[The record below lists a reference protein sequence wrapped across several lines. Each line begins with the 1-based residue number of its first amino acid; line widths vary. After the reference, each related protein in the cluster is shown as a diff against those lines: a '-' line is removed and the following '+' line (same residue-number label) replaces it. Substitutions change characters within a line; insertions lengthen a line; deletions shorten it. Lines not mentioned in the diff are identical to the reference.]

1 MLKNYVQKY
10 IAKIKRLCIPAKPKV
25 PVSLMSPDRI
35 KLTLQD
41 QRLKCEQLQEKIDD
55 MAIELKK
62 SSFSVDNKL
71 SGNLIQV
78 FSNAE
83 RSNVTDFMNLCWQ
96 QQQKLFS
103 SSAKAVRFHPMTI
116 RFCLSLANKS
126 ASCYEEI
133 RNSGIFKLPSQ

>member
-1 MLKNYVQKY
+1 MLKNYFQKY
-10 IAKIKRLCIPAKPKV
+10 ITKIKRFCIPVKPKV

-71 SGNLIQV
+71 SGDLIQV

-96 QQQKLFS
+96 QQHKLFS
-103 SSAKAVRFHPMTI
+103 SSAKAVRIHPLII
-116 RFCLSLANKS
+116 RFCLSLAT
-126 ASCYEEI
+126 
-133 RNSGIFKLPSQ
+133 